1 MATAAE
7 PRSDVNRAALDYWR
21 GADAVIVTR
30 EDLRFPERGARLGVN
45 AREGGAGLSAG
56 VANLHVLPDAVD
68 LSDNRRRI
76 RRLLGPGFAAPEDRA
91 SRLLKGSKGP
101 QFAARRA

>member
-7 PRSDVNRAALDYWR
+7 PRSDVNSADRDYWR
-21 GADAVIVTR
+21 GADAGIVTR
-30 EDLRFPERGARLGVN
+30 EDRRVRERGARLGVN

-76 RRLLGPGFAAPEDRA
+76 RRLLGPGFAAPEDGA
-91 SRLLKGSKGP
+91 RLLVEGGHCP
-101 QFAARRA
+101 